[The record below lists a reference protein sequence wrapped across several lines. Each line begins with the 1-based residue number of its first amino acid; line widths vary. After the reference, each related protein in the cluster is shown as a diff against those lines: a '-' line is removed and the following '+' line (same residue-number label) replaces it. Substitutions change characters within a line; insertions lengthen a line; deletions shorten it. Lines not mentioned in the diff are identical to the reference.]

1 MTDGLLATDVNRFLR
16 YLGVERQLSPITLLN
31 YQRQL
36 DAIMQIADEIGL
48 KSWQQCDAA
57 TVRGFVVRSR
67 KKNLSP
73 ASLALR
79 LSALRSFFDWLVS
92 QGGLKANPAKGIATP
107 KAPRHLPKNIDVDD
121 VNRLLDIDLNDPLAV
136 RDRAML
142 EVMYG
147 AGLRLSELVNLDLK
161 HLDLESGEVW
171 VMGKGSK
178 ERRLPIGRNAV
189 SWIEHWLDLRG
200 LFGADEDALFLSKL
214 GKRISARNV
223 QKRFAEWGIKQ
234 GLNSHVHPHK
244 LRHSFATHMLESSGD
259 LRGVQELLGHAN
271 LSTTQ
276 IYTHLDFQHLASV
289 YDAAHPRAKR
299 GEIMRFY
306 RPLGQISA
314 LTFDLDDTLYDN
326 RPVILRTE
334 QESLAFVQNYHPA
347 LKTMQN
353 KDFQKLRQSLRETEP
368 EIYHDVTEWRR
379 RAVEQ
384 AMLNAGL
391 SAQDAATGAEA
402 AMENFAK
409 WRSRIDVPQETH
421 DTLAK
426 LAEKWPLVAITN
438 GNAQPELFGLG
449 NYFQFV
455 LRAGPHGRSK
465 PFNDMYHLAAE
476 KLDLPL
482 GEILHVGDDLT
493 TDVAGAIRCGMQAC
507 WIKPENADLMTT
519 PDSRLLPHVE
529 ISRLASLTTL
539 I

>member
-1 MTDGLLATDVNRFLR
+1 MTDSPLFACVDRFLR
-16 YLGVERQLSPITLLN
+16 YLGVERQLSPITLTN

-36 DAIMQIADEIGL
+36 DALIALADEAGL

-57 TVRGFVVRSR
+57 QVRSFAVRSR
-67 KKNLSP
+67 RGLGP

-79 LSALRSFFDWLVS
+79 LSALRSFFDWMVS
-92 QGGLKANPAKGIATP
+92 QGELAANPAKGIAAP
-107 KAPRHLPKNIDVDD
+107 KIPRHLPKNIDVDD

-147 AGLRLSELVNLDLK
+147 AGLRLSELVNLDIK

-189 SWIEHWLDLRG
+189 AWIEHWLDLRG
-200 LFGADEDALFLSKL
+200 LFGTDDDALFLSKL

-299 GEIMRFY
+299 G
-306 RPLGQISA
+306 
-314 LTFDLDDTLYDN
+314 
-326 RPVILRTE
+326 
-334 QESLAFVQNYHPA
+334 
-347 LKTMQN
+347 K
-353 KDFQKLRQSLRETEP
+353 
-368 EIYHDVTEWRR
+368 
-379 RAVEQ
+379 
-384 AMLNAGL
+384 
-391 SAQDAATGAEA
+391 
-402 AMENFAK
+402 
-409 WRSRIDVPQETH
+409 
-421 DTLAK
+421 
-426 LAEKWPLVAITN
+426 
-438 GNAQPELFGLG
+438 
-449 NYFQFV
+449 
-455 LRAGPHGRSK
+455 
-465 PFNDMYHLAAE
+465 
-476 KLDLPL
+476 
-482 GEILHVGDDLT
+482 
-493 TDVAGAIRCGMQAC
+493 
-507 WIKPENADLMTT
+507 
-519 PDSRLLPHVE
+519 
-529 ISRLASLTTL
+529 
-539 I
+539 

>member
-1 MTDGLLATDVNRFLR
+1 MTDGPLSTDVARFLR

-67 KKNLSP
+67 KKTSARRARPSGSP
-73 ASLALR
+73 RYAVSLTGWSAS
-79 LSALRSFFDWLVS
+79 
-92 QGGLKANPAKGIATP
+92 GGIKANPAKGIATP

-161 HLDLESGEVW
+161 HLDTDTGEVW

-189 SWIEHWLDLRG
+189 AWIEHWLDLRG
-200 LFGADEDALFLSKL
+200 LFGAEEDALFLSKL

-299 GEIMRFY
+299 GNNAFLPPT
-306 RPLGQISA
+306 RP
-314 LTFDLDDTLYDN
+314 DLN
-326 RPVILRTE
+326 P
-334 QESLAFVQNYHPA
+334 
-347 LKTMQN
+347 
-353 KDFQKLRQSLRETEP
+353 
-368 EIYHDVTEWRR
+368 DV
-379 RAVEQ
+379 
-384 AMLNAGL
+384 
-391 SAQDAATGAEA
+391 
-402 AMENFAK
+402 
-409 WRSRIDVPQETH
+409 
-421 DTLAK
+421 
-426 LAEKWPLVAITN
+426 
-438 GNAQPELFGLG
+438 
-449 NYFQFV
+449 
-455 LRAGPHGRSK
+455 
-465 PFNDMYHLAAE
+465 
-476 KLDLPL
+476 
-482 GEILHVGDDLT
+482 
-493 TDVAGAIRCGMQAC
+493 
-507 WIKPENADLMTT
+507 
-519 PDSRLLPHVE
+519 
-529 ISRLASLTTL
+529 
-539 I
+539 

>member
-1 MTDGLLATDVNRFLR
+1 MTDSPLFACVDRFLR
-16 YLGVERQLSPITLLN
+16 YLGVERQLSPITLTN

-36 DAIMQIADEIGL
+36 DALIALADEAGL

-57 TVRGFVVRSR
+57 QVRSFAVRSR
-67 KKNLSP
+67 RGLGP

-79 LSALRSFFDWLVS
+79 LSALRSFFDWMIS
-92 QGGLKANPAKGIATP
+92 QGELAANPAKGIAAP
-107 KAPRHLPKNIDVDD
+107 KIPRHLPKNIDVDD

-147 AGLRLSELVNLDLK
+147 AGLRLSELVNLDIK

-189 SWIEHWLDLRG
+189 AWIEHWLDLRG
-200 LFGADEDALFLSKL
+200 LFGTDDDALFLSKL

-299 GEIMRFY
+299 G
-306 RPLGQISA
+306 
-314 LTFDLDDTLYDN
+314 
-326 RPVILRTE
+326 
-334 QESLAFVQNYHPA
+334 
-347 LKTMQN
+347 K
-353 KDFQKLRQSLRETEP
+353 
-368 EIYHDVTEWRR
+368 
-379 RAVEQ
+379 
-384 AMLNAGL
+384 
-391 SAQDAATGAEA
+391 
-402 AMENFAK
+402 
-409 WRSRIDVPQETH
+409 
-421 DTLAK
+421 
-426 LAEKWPLVAITN
+426 
-438 GNAQPELFGLG
+438 
-449 NYFQFV
+449 
-455 LRAGPHGRSK
+455 
-465 PFNDMYHLAAE
+465 
-476 KLDLPL
+476 
-482 GEILHVGDDLT
+482 
-493 TDVAGAIRCGMQAC
+493 
-507 WIKPENADLMTT
+507 
-519 PDSRLLPHVE
+519 
-529 ISRLASLTTL
+529 
-539 I
+539 